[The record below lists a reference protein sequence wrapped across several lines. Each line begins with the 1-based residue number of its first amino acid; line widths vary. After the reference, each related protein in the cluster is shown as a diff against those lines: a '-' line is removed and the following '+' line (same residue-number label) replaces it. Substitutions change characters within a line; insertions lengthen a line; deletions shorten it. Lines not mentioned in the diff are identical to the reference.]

1 MLFLRALVTFSILL
15 GSSSKVFA
23 QENPENNETIISQ
36 LGTFMVLERFA
47 GEERAIEISRY
58 IPDATQFDFI
68 DFENMMSFMQIYIGR
83 AGVVRAMEQSPSTLV
98 NARFSQLNVIVELIA
113 IYLEI
118 RDAAQER
125 PTYTQALSRQE
136 AHNKLENLK
145 TRLNEIS
152 TDQLHSL
159 RDIVMLIADTAIEGD
174 LDRVSPFQYNG
185 IHFLS
190 LSVIL
195 ESVSRTKE
203 EEGHLLSDIII
214 QKIHSY
220 NLPYLTEAI
229 EEFRNKKKMVENFA
243 CERVLSRRA

>member
-1 MLFLRALVTFSILL
+1 MPFLRALVTFSILL
-15 GSSSKVFA
+15 GFPKIFA
-23 QENPENNETIISQ
+23 QENPENNRTINQ
-36 LGTFMVLERFA
+36 LGIFMVLERFA
-47 GEERAIEISRY
+47 GVERTVEISRH

-83 AGVVRAMEQSPSTLV
+83 TGIIRAMEQSPSTLL
-98 NARFSQLNVIVELIA
+98 NARLSQLNVIVEFIA
-113 IYLEI
+113 VYLEI
-118 RDAAQER
+118 KDAAQER
-125 PTYTQALSRQE
+125 PTSTQALSRQE
-136 AHNKLENLK
+136 AYNKLENLK

-190 LSVIL
+190 LSIIL
-195 ESVSRTKE
+195 ESVSRAKE
-203 EEGHLLSDIII
+203 EEGNLLSEIII

-229 EEFRNKKKMVENFA
+229 EEFRSKKKMVENFT
-243 CERVLSRRA
+243 CERVLLRRA